1 MLMVTRISKTA
12 SGIGFGGGKQN
23 TQVLRWERKNDCFRV
38 VSHQIVA
45 SDSLPI
51 HEAVVNS
58 NFEPILYS
66 FDIKAIGKDSN
77 STVIQVNKFF
87 EEDVKAIGYPRRR
100 KAYKISGI
108 DKTRCYIESIKAI
121 LKYRIKTRKNI

>member
-1 MLMVTRISKTA
+1 MVTRISKTA

-23 TQVLRWERKNDCFRV
+23 TQVLRWERKNKKVLLRV

-87 EEDVKAIGYPRRR
+87 EEDVKAIGYPLKRR
-100 KAYKISGI
+100 KAYKISGF
-108 DKTRCYIESIKAI
+108 DKTRY
-121 LKYRIKTRKNI
+121 